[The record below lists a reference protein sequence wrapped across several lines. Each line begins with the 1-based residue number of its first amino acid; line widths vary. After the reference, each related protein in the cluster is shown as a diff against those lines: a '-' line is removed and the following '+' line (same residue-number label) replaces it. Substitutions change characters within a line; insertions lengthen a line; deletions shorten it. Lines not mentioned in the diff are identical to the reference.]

1 MIVEEHG
8 ETGWD
13 WAPGARA
20 TILKAMTRTII
31 AGGRDLPEDMTFWPA
46 LDDARAVLGITEV
59 VCGGARGGDTI
70 GRLWAEDHGIPVK
83 MFPADWSKHGR
94 AAGPIRNQQ
103 MAEYAD
109 ALVALPGG
117 KGTADMI
124 QRAQRRGMKV
134 IEVKR

>member
-1 MIVEEHG
+1 
-8 ETGWD
+8 
-13 WAPGARA
+13 
-20 TILKAMTRTII
+20 MTRTII

-46 LDDARAVLGITEV
+46 LDDARAVLGIAEV